1 MPNQAIL
8 TIAST
13 ETGFYYSTEC
23 EYEDCGG
30 YQAVYFDAH
39 PDGSDIAFYSIG
51 FSRDCISIAKHRSDS
66 DRGEF
71 SYFGVGKDAEPVVSM
86 GFGPYQIGFVDDD
99 YTIVKNE
106 RGFSVKVKGYQRIFK
121 EKIEKTGR
129 ALTFS
134 ISVRQTV

>member
-1 MPNQAIL
+1 MVNQAIL

-23 EYEDCGG
+23 DYEDCGG

-39 PDGSDIAFYSIG
+39 PDGSDLAYYSIG
-51 FSRDCISIAKHRSDS
+51 FSRDCISIAKHRSDV
-66 DRGEF
+66 DRGEL
-71 SYFGVGKDAEPVVSM
+71 SYFGVGRDAEPVVSM
-86 GFGPYQIGFVDDD
+86 GFGPYQIGFVDDEYKITKTD
-99 YTIVKNE
+99 N
-106 RGFSVKVKGYQRIFK
+106 GFFVNVKGYQRIFK

-134 ISVRQTV
+134 ISVRQSV